1 MMALSKGAAIK
12 KQLWDN
18 EQQSHDIQ
26 KKLKRKLK
34 TEGAN
39 MLKDIYES
47 IQHIKDYINELQK
60 ATNKI
65 TKKNQQTKLSSSM
78 PSENVLITP
87 PSNTNNTTKIV
98 LRENCKA
105 LNYFCQCI
113 ERVLLFG
120 YKKKFFRSSSLWSFI
135 CDSTSK
141 CFPLIMFTII
151 N

>member
-1 MMALSKGAAIK
+1 
-12 KQLWDN
+12 
-18 EQQSHDIQ
+18 
-26 KKLKRKLK
+26 
-34 TEGAN
+34 
-39 MLKDIYES
+39 
-47 IQHIKDYINELQK
+47 
-60 ATNKI
+60 
-65 TKKNQQTKLSSSM
+65 M

-87 PSNTNNTTKIV
+87 PSTNTNTTKIV

-141 CFPLIMFTII
+141 CFPLCSQLSTDI
-151 N
+151 NLIKSIEVLNENGKTRAFLRQSLRSKAIPLYFKLILQQTDVIQLSDIHIYLLCDNAVIFILALK